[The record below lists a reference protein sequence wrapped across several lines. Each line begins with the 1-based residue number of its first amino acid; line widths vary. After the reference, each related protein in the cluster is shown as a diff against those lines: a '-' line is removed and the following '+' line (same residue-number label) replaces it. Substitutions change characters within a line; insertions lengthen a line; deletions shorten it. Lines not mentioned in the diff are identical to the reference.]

1 MNPKTVGT
9 ITLLVAA
16 GAGLLWQASRLKKL
30 ESTNEELRVQ
40 TASLPAVQEE
50 LQSLRNVKISPAE
63 LARLRG
69 SEDSMKQEV
78 ARLRGQLGA
87 ILREKAGSDKQ
98 AMPQPLLPGVGRSGL
113 PTASGD
119 LVESSGMTGAE
130 ALNIATNVV
139 LEAQLARARERL
151 QLTPEQDQNLREVV
165 TKAVEQGAESL
176 RKVLAGEVRPDQ
188 VPTQIEWAKSL
199 EQQILSTLT
208 PEQQAAYQN
217 YKREDISTNARLL
230 ANGELLLVQNPL
242 GLSSQQQDQMFAV
255 LYDHAVNQM
264 DDASATSPGRPR
276 DPLAAMEWQ
285 GEQKLKALESVL
297 TPAQLEDYR
306 RMQQAQFDSVRR
318 VFARAGGGN
327 P

>member
-1 MNPKTVGT
+1 MSN
-9 ITLLVAA
+9 
-16 GAGLLWQASRLKKL
+16 
-30 ESTNEELRVQ
+30 
-40 TASLPAVQEE
+40 
-50 LQSLRNVKISPAE
+50 SPQAE

-87 ILREKAGSDKQ
+87 ILREKAGSDRQ

-119 LVESSGMTGAE
+119 LAEPSGMTGAE
-130 ALNIATNVV
+130 ALNVATNVV

-176 RKVLAGEVRPDQ
+176 RKVLIGEARPDQ
-188 VPTQIEWAKSL
+188 VPTQFEWAKSL
-199 EQQILSTLT
+199 EQQIVSTLT

-230 ANGELLLVQNPL
+230 ANGELLQVQNPL

-264 DDASATSPGRPR
+264 DDAFATSPGRPR

-285 GEQKLKALESVL
+285 GGQKLKALESVL

-306 RMQQAQFDSVRR
+306 RMQQTQFDSVRR
-318 VFARAGGGN
+318 LLSPAAGGK